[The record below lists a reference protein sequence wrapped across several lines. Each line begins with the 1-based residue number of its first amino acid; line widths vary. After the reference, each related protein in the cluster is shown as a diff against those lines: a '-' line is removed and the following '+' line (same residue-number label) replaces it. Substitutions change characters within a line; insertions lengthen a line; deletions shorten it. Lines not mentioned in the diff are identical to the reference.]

1 MSQKCTKHDRQV
13 RKEFTLPDGMPYTLT
28 MRETAGL
35 LGLGINTCYEAAR
48 RGDIPSIRI
57 GRRLVVPTQALR
69 GLLDVAAKD
78 ARVGEAGDAS

>member
-1 MSQKCTKHDRQV
+1 MALSRTKPKEERD
-13 RKEFTLPDGMPYTLT
+13 KEFTLPDGMPYTLT
-28 MRETAGL
+28 IRETARV